1 MTSGKRLLKMA
12 RPDVEFTIEE
22 CSQRPVLADRA
33 VTFFWKCWGNENNYK
48 FYEDCIVHSMNK
60 DILLPKF
67 YLALDKKDD
76 IIGTYALL
84 TNDLISRQDLM
95 PWFACLFVT
104 EENRNKGIA
113 GSLLEHG
120 LKETNNKGFDKLYLY
135 TDLENFYEKKGWK
148 HICHGYNVANM
159 EVKIYSKETK

>member
-1 MTSGKRLLKMA
+1 MVRSKVKY
-12 RPDVEFTIEE
+12 DVVEL
-22 CSQRPVLADRA
+22 SQRPDMVDSA
-33 VTFFWKCWGNENNYK
+33 VNFFWKCWGNEKNFK
-48 FYEDCIVHSMNK
+48 FYEDCIVHSMDK
-60 DILLPKF
+60 DVPLPKF
-67 YLALDKKDD
+67 YLALDERDV

-104 EENRNKGIA
+104 EEQRNMGIA

-120 LKETNNKGFDKLYLY
+120 LNEAKKKGFGKLYLY

-148 HICHGYNVANM
+148 HFCNGYNVANT
-159 EVKIYSKETK
+159 EVKIYVKEAD